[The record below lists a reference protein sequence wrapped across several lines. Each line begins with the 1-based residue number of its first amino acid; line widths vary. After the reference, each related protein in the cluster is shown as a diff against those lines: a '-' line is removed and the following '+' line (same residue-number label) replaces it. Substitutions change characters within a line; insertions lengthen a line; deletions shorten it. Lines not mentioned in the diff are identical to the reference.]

1 MRIDMNVCMVVS
13 IVERNG
19 EKWSK
24 REVIEPP
31 RVRMFVTHCTAP
43 SKRLISVR
51 VSLTDAPNLPHPRHP
66 PPLRLL
72 WLPDQTTRD
81 RVQKWLEASGLP
93 AYIVPE
99 YMDKFIS
106 AGFEDIDMLDNDGVT
121 QEDLAAIGIKR
132 GHQKKLLTWLASKDD
147 ADDEDDGSDDD
158 EDDDESDDESDDDDE
173 SD

>member
-1 MRIDMNVCMVVS
+1 MSLCVS
-13 IVERNG
+13 QG
-19 EKWSK
+19 L
-24 REVIEPP
+24 
-31 RVRMFVTHCTAP
+31 THPTSCNPIRAP
-43 SKRLISVR
+43 L
-51 VSLTDAPNLPHPRHP
+51 
-66 PPLRLL
+66 LRLRRR
-72 WLPDQTTRD
+72 PDQTTRD

-106 AGFEDIDMLDNDGVT
+106 AGFEDIDMIDNDGVT

-158 EDDDESDDESDDDDE
+158 DDEDDGSDDDDDDEDDDDE